1 MRRKKMKHFAS
12 EEWVDFVNKQ
22 LSPQQTE
29 SMQRH
34 LEAGCQPCS
43 KLLNTWNL
51 VKETAQRESD
61 LQVPES
67 AIQHVLNAFVVAAE
81 PKKSSSI
88 LEIPRLVFDSL
99 WQPALAG
106 VRSGAAA
113 PRHLL
118 YRAGEVSIEL
128 VLEPEPPS
136 ERVHIAGQV
145 SSSGPRQPGFSEVPI
160 VLHTNKEK
168 VVEATTNR
176 LGEFH
181 LGFVPQEGLRI
192 SLGSVAGRELTI
204 PLDGIGMRTFLQH

>member
-22 LSPQQTE
+22 LSPLQTE

-34 LEAGCQPCS
+34 LETGCQPCS
-43 KLLNTWNL
+43 KLLNTWIL
-51 VKETAQRESD
+51 VRETAQRESD

-67 AIQHVLNAFVVAAE
+67 AVQHVLNAFAIAAE
-81 PKKSSSI
+81 PKTKSGFF
-88 LEIPRLVFDSL
+88 EVPRLVFDSL

-106 VRSGAAA
+106 VRSGAVA

-136 ERVHIAGQV
+136 ERVHITGQV
-145 SSSGPRQPGFSEVPI
+145 SSSGSKQPAFAQVPI
-160 VLHTNKEK
+160 VLHTSNAK
-168 VVEATTNR
+168 VVEATTNP
-176 LGEFH
+176 LGEFQ
-181 LGFVPQEGLRI
+181 LGFEPQEGLRI
-192 SLGSVAGRELTI
+192 SFGSVAGRELTI
-204 PLDGIGMRTFLQH
+204 PLDGIGMRTFLRH

>member
-1 MRRKKMKHFAS
+1 MKHFAS

-22 LSPQQTE
+22 RSPQQME

-34 LEAGCQPCS
+34 LETGCEPCS
-43 KLLNTWNL
+43 KLLNTWTL
-51 VKETAQRESD
+51 VSRTAEQELD

-67 AIQHVLNAFVVAAE
+67 AVRHVVNAFAVAAE
-81 PKKSSSI
+81 PKRTSSI
-88 LEIPRLVFDSL
+88 FEIPRLIFDSF

-106 VRSGAAA
+106 VRSDAVG

-128 VLEPEPPS
+128 VLEPELPS

-145 SSSGPRQPGFSEVPI
+145 SSTASRQPGCAEVPI
-160 VLHTNKEK
+160 VLHTRNQK

-192 SLGSVAGRELTI
+192 SFGSMAGRELTI
-204 PLDGIGMRTFLQH
+204 PLDGIGMRTFLHH

>member
-29 SMQRH
+29 SMQSH
-34 LEAGCQPCS
+34 LETGCQPCS
-43 KLLNTWNL
+43 KLLNTWIL
-51 VKETAQRESD
+51 VRETAQRESD

-67 AIQHVLNAFVVAAE
+67 AVRHVINAFAVAAE
-81 PKKSSSI
+81 PKRKSGI
-88 LEIPRLVFDSL
+88 FEIPRLVFDSL

-106 VRSGAAA
+106 VRSGAVA

-136 ERVHIAGQV
+136 DRVHIAGQV
-145 SSSGPRQPGFSEVPI
+145 SSSGTQNPAFAQVPI
-160 VLHTNKEK
+160 VLYTSNTK

-176 LGEFH
+176 LGEFQ
-181 LGFVPQEGLRI
+181 LGFMPQEGLRI
-192 SLGSVAGRELTI
+192 SFGSVAGRELTI
-204 PLDGIGMRTFLQH
+204 PLDGIGMRTFLRH